1 MLNEL
6 KEEGYKTEI
15 KPKSPFQTKP
25 VFRAFSTQE
34 ELLHEITTD
43 LQNYLYIGRPEQILC
58 VGLKNGLLEQLYSTL
73 QQALLPV
80 RWATDMSTIS
90 GKYILFADFVEAKGL
105 ERDYVFI
112 LDVERLATQ
121 LNMFASA
128 VDHRK
133 ILMRDR
139 IKLFVALTRAI
150 REIRLYYVDQYHQ
163 FVKDLLQLQGK
174 L

>member
-1 MLNEL
+1 M
-6 KEEGYKTEI
+6 
-15 KPKSPFQTKP
+15 Q
-25 VFRAFSTQE
+25 FRASSTQE
-34 ELLHEITTD
+34 ELLHEMTAD

-58 VGLKNGLLEQLYSTL
+58 VGLKNGLLQQLYSTL
-73 QQALLPV
+73 QQASLPV
-80 RWATDMSTIS
+80 RWATDMSTTS

-112 LDVERLATQ
+112 LDVEHLATQ
-121 LNMFASA
+121 LNVFASV

-133 ILMRDR
+133 MLIRDR

-150 REIRLYYVDQYHQ
+150 REIRLYYTDQHHQ
-163 FVKDLLQLQGK
+163 LIRDLLQLQEK